1 MDNSEPQANQPAGS
15 TSWSKYIGH
24 IVRWE
29 DGTSWLVKEDGRH
42 WIADGG
48 TYQALEKKGSQVFNL
63 PSKELDQI
71 PDIKGSHATA

>member
-1 MDNSEPQANQPAGS
+1 MDSNPAPSNNPANGPE
-15 TSWSKYIGH
+15 WSKYVGH

-48 TYQALEKKGSQVFNL
+48 TYEALEKKGSQVFNL
-63 PSKELDQI
+63 PSQELDKI
-71 PDIKGSHATA
+71 PDIKGSHAAA